1 MSEIR
6 EIVTRAVVGK
16 GKKLFRLKQLVTPSN
31 EAFSALL
38 LDHEFEATKTEIKLM
53 FLVI

>member
-31 EAFSALL
+31 EAFSVLGCWIIN
-38 LDHEFEATKTEIKLM
+38 HEFEGPKRK
-53 FLVI
+53 